1 LLIQELS
8 HHGMVC
14 ISFTIYCF
22 ALVSGVSNKMD
33 SDREHEDHSTL
44 RTASLVVCCA
54 LAVPCL
60 CREVWQCIVYMKGH
74 GLHGFV
80 YWLKSAWNWLELF
93 SYINVVFI
101 IPFGQWMS
109 LKEGSHRAILSA
121 LVAVESLLIWSR
133 MLFYARP
140 FDHTGPLV
148 VTIFAIVREICYF
161 LILALSVM
169 FGFALAFC
177 VLYRH
182 VEPTEDGASTGN
194 MFTNVDAQHYGALD
208 NDHSERMHQGF
219 GTFKRSFF
227 TVFSYTFGDFDLE
240 NLYQAPE
247 PYTALILFVLY
258 MVSLSIVLFNM
269 LIALMSERFTR
280 IYEKRK
286 TRVIEAR
293 ARAIDDIDSM
303 LSNKKRKELG

>member
-1 LLIQELS
+1 
-8 HHGMVC
+8 
-14 ISFTIYCF
+14 
-22 ALVSGVSNKMD
+22 
-33 SDREHEDHSTL
+33 
-44 RTASLVVCCA
+44 
-54 LAVPCL
+54 
-60 CREVWQCIVYMKGH
+60 MKGH

-148 VTIFAIVREICYF
+148 VTISAIVREICYY
-161 LILALSVM
+161 LILALCVM

-182 VEPTEDGASTGN
+182 VEPKEDGTPDAN
-194 MFTNVDAQHYGALD
+194 MFSYDDAH
-208 NDHSERMHQGF
+208 NSEATDDEEDSTSIHEAF
-219 GTFKRSFF
+219 GTFRRSFF
-227 TVFSYTFGDFDLE
+227 TVFSYTFGDFEMDI
-240 NLYQAPE
+240 LYNAPE
-247 PYTALILFVLY
+247 PVTALILFVLY
-258 MVSLSIVLFNM
+258 VVIISIILLNM
-269 LIALMSERFTR
+269 LIALMSEKFAQ
-280 IYEKRK
+280 INEKRK
-286 TRVIEAR
+286 TQVIEAR

-303 LSNKKRKELG
+303 LSNSRRKELG